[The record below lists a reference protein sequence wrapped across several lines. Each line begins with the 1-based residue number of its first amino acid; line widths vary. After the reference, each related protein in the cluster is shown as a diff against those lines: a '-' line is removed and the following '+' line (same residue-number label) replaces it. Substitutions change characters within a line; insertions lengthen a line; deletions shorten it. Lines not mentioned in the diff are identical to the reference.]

1 MLMPTVKDPKD
12 FWSGILFVA
21 FGCAGLWFGRDYI
34 VGTAA
39 RMGPGYFPLLMS
51 LALAGLGGFLLVR
64 SLVIAGEPI
73 ERSAL
78 WPQLL
83 ILVAIVVFGLL
94 IERLG
99 LAIAVAAVALISGF
113 AARGVRWMERI
124 VLALTLATACVV
136 LFVYFLGQPIPVWGR

>member
-1 MLMPTVKDPKD
+1 MLKVKDQKD
-12 FWSGILFVA
+12 FWSGILFIA

-39 RMGPGYFPLLMS
+39 RMGPGYFPLMMS
-51 LALAGLGGFLLVR
+51 LALVGIGGFLLVR
-64 SLVIAGEPI
+64 SLLIAGGPI

-83 ILVAIVVFGLL
+83 ILSAIVVFGLL

-99 LAIAVAAVALISGF
+99 LAVAVAAVALISGF
-113 AARGVRWMERI
+113 AAHGMRWFELL
-124 VLALTLATACVV
+124 VLALVLAATCVL

>member
-1 MLMPTVKDPKD
+1 MPTVKDPKD
-12 FWSGILFVA
+12 FWSGILFAA

-78 WPQLL
+78 RPQLL
-83 ILVAIVVFGLL
+83 ILTAIVVFGIT

-99 LAIAVAAVALISGF
+99 LAAAVAAVALISGF
-113 AARGVRWMERI
+113 AARDVRWFERLL
-124 VLALTLATACVV
+124 LAVGLAAACVV

>member
-1 MLMPTVKDPKD
+1 MPTVKDPKD
-12 FWSGILFVA
+12 FWSGILFAA

-51 LALAGLGGFLLVR
+51 LALVGLGGFLLVR
-64 SLVIAGEPI
+64 SLVIAGDPI

-78 WPQLL
+78 RPQLL
-83 ILVAIVVFGLL
+83 ILTAIVIFGIT

-99 LAIAVAAVALISGF
+99 LAAAVAAVALISGF
-113 AARGVRWMERI
+113 AARDVRWFERLL
-124 VLALTLATACVV
+124 LAVGLAAACVV

>member
-1 MLMPTVKDPKD
+1 MPTVKDPKD
-12 FWSGILFVA
+12 FWSGILFAA
-21 FGCAGLWFGRDYI
+21 FGFAGLWFGRNYI

-51 LALAGLGGFLLVR
+51 LALVGLGGFLLAR
-64 SLVIAGEPI
+64 SLVIAGDPI

-78 WPQLL
+78 RPQLL
-83 ILVAIVVFGLL
+83 ILTAIVVFGFM

-99 LAIAVAAVALISGF
+99 LAAAVAAVALISGF
-113 AARGVRWMERI
+113 AARDVRWFERLL
-124 VLALTLATACVV
+124 LAVGLAAACVV